1 MERGHVASPGPCQ
14 GQNPR
19 AGDRERVALFLWDQ
33 PPHCLVC
40 QDIFLDI
47 IALGLQKNL
56 CLPQGCRDSLL
67 FILEALE
74 FLLSHL
80 DLGFILIFEDA
91 AMLSVIGVNAV
102 CISCDFSSTVV

>member
-1 MERGHVASPGPCQ
+1 MWQAQDRA

-19 AGDRERVALFLWDQ
+19 AGDRERVALFPWDQ
-33 PPHCLVC
+33 PPHCPTVC

-47 IALGLQKNL
+47 TALGLQKNL
-56 CLPQGCRDSLL
+56 CLPQGCKDIFL

-80 DLGFILIFEDA
+80 DLGSILIFEYA
-91 AMLSVIGVNAV
+91 IFLSRG
-102 CISCDFSSTVV
+102 SS